1 MSTDLSVTSSFFS
14 ALYKTRQNIL
24 NILSSCN
31 YDVSEYIHF
40 KAHELHAMMKN
51 DEMDM
56 LITKLNDNKR
66 IYVKFFELTGK
77 QTKLLR
83 QPIIEEMIED
93 LYDIENILT
102 DNDDLLIIC
111 ENPPSDPLNTYLKH
125 IWEQENKFI
134 NIISYKHLQYN
145 ILEHKLVPPHK
156 ILTTEEVIDFKKNY
170 NINDNNEIPEISRF
184 DPVSKLIGLR
194 PDQICEIERNSRT
207 AIKSKY
213 YRCCIN
219 V

>member
-1 MSTDLSVTSSFFS
+1 MPTDLSVSSSFFS
-14 ALYKTRQNIL
+14 ALYKSRQNIL
-24 NILSSCN
+24 SILSKTG
-31 YDVSEYIHF
+31 YDVNEYINF
-40 KAHELHAMMKN
+40 RAHELHAMMKN
-51 DEMDM
+51 NEMDM
-56 LITKLNDNKR
+56 LISKEDNSKK
-66 IYVKFFELTGK
+66 IYIKFFELTGK
-77 QTKLLR
+77 QSKLLR

-102 DNDDLLIIC
+102 DNDDLLIIS
-111 ENPPSDPLNTYLKH
+111 ENSPSDPLNTYLKH

-134 NIISYKHLQYN
+134 NIISFKHLQYN

-156 ILTTEEVIDFKKNY
+156 ILTDDEITIFKKNY
-170 NINDNNEIPEISRF
+170 NINDNKEIPEISRF

-207 AIKSKY
+207 SIKSKY

>member
-1 MSTDLSVTSSFFS
+1 MSTDLSVSSSFFS
-14 ALYKTRQNIL
+14 ALYKCRQNIL
-24 NILSSCN
+24 NILSKCN
-31 YDVSEYIHF
+31 YDVSEYINF
-40 KAHELHAMMKN
+40 RAHELHAMMKN

-56 LITKLNDNKR
+56 LVTKENGTKKT
-66 IYVKFFELTGK
+66 YVKFFELTGK
-77 QTKLLR
+77 QSKLLR

-102 DNDDLLIIC
+102 DDDDLLIIC

-134 NIISYKHLQYN
+134 NIISFKHLQYN

-156 ILTTEEVIDFKKNY
+156 ILTNEEAIEFKKNY
-170 NINDNNEIPEISRF
+170 NVNDNSEIPEISRF

-207 AIKSKY
+207 SIKSKY